1 MRQRYERGQMQ
12 DHEAGAWGQETSA
25 GQGER
30 RRSSEQV
37 HCKGCAIAGGT
48 PRRHAQEQDAGA
60 GAREMCRDGGQ
71 VHVPDAGIRA

>member
-1 MRQRYERGQMQ
+1 MQ
-12 DHEAGAWGQETSA
+12 DRESGAGAASKCNSKKQDQEEHAGAWG
-25 GQGER
+25 
-30 RRSSEQV
+30 
-37 HCKGCAIAGGT
+37 KGCAIAGGT